1 MIFIILVNLV
11 LVVLAILAILV
22 LSLILVVSMV
32 WMILDLG
39 WFQWFWL
46 FGIFGGHSVTC
57 FPYSEAVQDWDGC
70 LSYVNGFLWALLAL
84 IRYFKPKICWN
95 GNLINGDQC
104 LMHFFE
110 SLRLC
115 DQWAECCS
123 LPKASEYAEGFFCIC
138 VVHSRNEIF
147 STLLTLRIKEK
158 QARIG

>member
-1 MIFIILVNLV
+1 MGDFHYFGWLGFGGFDDFGDFGLVYNFGGVNGLNDFGFG
-11 LVVLAILAILV
+11 
-22 LSLILVVSMV
+22 VVSGV
-32 WMILDLG
+32 
-39 WFQWFWL
+39 

-95 GNLINGDQC
+95 GNLINGDRC

-123 LPKASEYAEGFFCIC
+123 LPKASEYAEGFFAFVLCTQEMKYSRLC
-138 VVHSRNEIF
+138 WHS
-147 STLLTLRIKEK
+147 
-158 QARIG
+158 G